1 MCKVPAA
8 TEMEKA
14 GLALDPD
21 APVFDERRRELRR
34 QLAAE
39 YRKSGQLDAALRHLR
54 RLVADRR
61 GARQAAYRILVRS
74 KLKTADALAR
84 LPGFGPGAQVFAG
97 IVLLIWPGL
106 ALWLVALV
114 LGGGLILS
122 GISGLSA
129 LRDSQVVNP
138 SIVKKVEY
146 WLIIGLGVLLIV
158 MGAAGSALLLG
169 TVLGVAL
176 ISIGLQQW
184 RLAGISA

>member
-1 MCKVPAA
+1 MNPESA
-8 TEMEKA
+8 TKISAIVTICLGVSAIVLPYLFGTVAVM
-14 GLALDPD
+14 L
-21 APVFDERRRELRR
+21 
-34 QLAAE
+34 LAAVMLASGVVALL
-39 YRKSGQLDAALRHLR
+39 YVNAARKNGI
-54 RLVADRR
+54 
-61 GARQAAYRILVRS
+61 GAS
-74 KLKTADALAR
+74 F
-84 LPGFGPGAQVFAG
+84 FGPVAQVFAG

-138 SIVKKVEY
+138 STIKKVEY
-146 WLIIGLGVLLIV
+146 WLVIGLGILLIV

-184 RLAGISA
+184 RLASVTA